1 MGFDSALQGT
11 RTLTNDQLAELEEA
25 ITLVSLLG
33 ALSWRA

>member
-11 RTLTNDQLAELEEA
+11 RTLTNDQLAELEDA
-25 ITLVSLLG
+25 TTPVSLPG